1 MGFKIKTVALA
12 LAIVILLNLFV
23 YTGIRTFYKAPDRT
37 KYCGDPYSRGPI
49 YTEQDCVAAGGQWII
64 NTPQPAEVG
73 GKPLQAGYCGEKAT
87 CYDLYNEILKP
98 YERNVFI
105 IYIILGLAS
114 LLLGFVLKVDA
125 VSAGFNFGAVIL
137 LVTGTIRHWR
147 EMHDYLRFIIV
158 GIALALVIWFGYKK
172 LQK

>member
-1 MGFKIKTVALA
+1 MGFKIKTIALA

-37 KYCGDPYSRGPI
+37 KYCGDIYSRGPI
-49 YTEQDCVAAGGQWII
+49 YTEQDCVAAGGQWFE
-64 NTPQPAEVG
+64 NTPNPQEAV
-73 GKPLQAGYCGEKAT
+73 KPMPNGYCNEKAT
-87 CYDLYNEILKP
+87 CYALYNEVLAP
-98 YERNVFI
+98 YERNIFI
-105 IYIILGLAS
+105 LYIILGLAS

-137 LVTGTIRHWR
+137 LVTGTIRYWR
-147 EMHDYLRFIIV
+147 DMNDYLRFIIV